1 MKDVAELSAKEAA
14 LELARLAREIAAH
27 DRHYYQDDAPV
38 ISDADYDRLRQRNSA
53 IEARFPDLVRGDSP
67 SLRVGAAPAEKFGK
81 VVHSVPMLSL
91 DNIFSAAEVHEFC
104 QRVRRF
110 LGLAEDDTLSFTAEP
125 KIDGLSAS
133 LRYENGLLVQG
144 ATRGDGSEGEDIT
157 ANLRTI
163 RDIPLQLQGDV
174 PKLFEVRG
182 EVYMTHQSFEALN
195 RRQEE
200 AGRDAFANPRNAAA
214 GSVRQLDP
222 KITAARSLHF
232 FAYAWGA
239 ASELPAQ
246 SQSQMLAVF
255 RNWGFVVNPL
265 IRRCDS
271 PEALIAFYE
280 DIAHQRASLPYDID
294 GVVYKVD
301 RLDLQERLGFVSRSP
316 RWAVAHKFPAEQA
329 ETVLEDIAIF
339 VGRTGVLT
347 PVAQLKPVTV
357 GGVVVRNATLHNE
370 DYIAEKDIRVGDT
383 VVVQRA
389 GDVIPQIVRVVPEHR
404 PRHTHVYHMPE
415 LCPACGSHAVRE
427 TDERTGKKEA
437 ARRCTGGLI
446 CPAQAVERLKHFV
459 GREAFDIEGLGEK
472 AIEAFFADGMLKE
485 PADIFALKARFS
497 EGPQAIATREGWG
510 AKSAANL
517 FAAIERRRKIAL
529 ERLIN
534 ALGIR
539 HVGETTARLLARSFH
554 TAPAFFAAMQEADA
568 ARSLEGIS
576 GIGPIVGEAIC
587 DFFAEPHNL
596 AALHRLLA
604 EIEVLPAAEPRAAVQ
619 SAVYGKTVV
628 FTGTLEKMTR
638 AEAKAR
644 AQSLGAKVAG
654 SVSKKT
660 DLVVVGPGAG
670 SKRAEAE
677 KLGVAIVDEEGW
689 LRLIG
694 DSEK

>member
-1 MKDVAELSAKEAA
+1 MKEIAHLSAKEAA
-14 LELARLAREIAAH
+14 AELARLAREIAEH
-27 DRHYYQDDAPV
+27 DRHYYRDDAPV
-38 ISDADYDRLRQRNSA
+38 ISDAEYDRLRQRNSA
-53 IEARFPDLVRGDSP
+53 IEARFPELMRSDSP
-67 SLRVGAAPAEKFGK
+67 SLRVGTAPAEKFGK

-91 DNIFSAAEVHEFC
+91 DNIFSPPEVHEFC
-104 QRVRRF
+104 LRIRRF
-110 LGLAEDDTLSFTAEP
+110 LGLTEADTLSFTAEP

-163 RDIPLQLQGDV
+163 RDIPLHLHGRAPD
-174 PKLFEVRG
+174 LFEVRG

-195 RRQEE
+195 RRQQES
-200 AGRDAFANPRNAAA
+200 GRDVFANPRNAAA

-222 KITAARSLHF
+222 KITAERSLHF

-239 ASELPAQ
+239 ASELHVQ
-246 SQSQMLAVF
+246 SQWQMLEQF
-255 RNWGFVVNPL
+255 RHWGFAVNPL

-280 DIAHQRASLPYDID
+280 DIAQRRAHLGYDID

-329 ETVLEDIAIF
+329 ETLLEDIAIF

-404 PRHTHVYHMPE
+404 PRHSKPYHMPE

-446 CPAQAVERLKHFV
+446 CPAQAMERLKHFV
-459 GREAFDIEGLGEK
+459 GRDAFDIEGLGEK

-485 PADIFALKARFS
+485 PADIFTLKERFS
-497 EGPQAIATREGWG
+497 EGPQAIAAREGWG
-510 AKSAANL
+510 TKSAAKL
-517 FAAIERRRKIAL
+517 FEAIERRRQIPL

-539 HVGETTARLLARSFH
+539 HVGETTARLLARSFE
-554 TAPAFFAAMQEADA
+554 TEAVFFAAMQGDDWEHT
-568 ARSLEGIS
+568 LEGIS
-576 GIGPIVGEAIC
+576 GIGPIVGEAIR

-596 AALHRLLA
+596 AALKRLLDQ
-604 EIEVLPAAEPRAAVQ
+604 IRVLPAAAPRASPQ
-619 SAVYGKTVV
+619 SPVLGKTVV
-628 FTGTLEKMTR
+628 FTGTLERMTR

-654 SVSKKT
+654 SVSKHT
-660 DLVVVGPGAG
+660 DLVIAGPGAG

-677 KLGVAIVDEEGW
+677 KLGVAIIDEVGW
-689 LRLIG
+689 LKLIG
-694 DSEK
+694 DA

>member
-1 MKDVAELSAKEAA
+1 MKEVTQLSAGEAA
-14 LELARLAREIAAH
+14 AELARLARDIADH
-27 DRHYYQDDAPV
+27 DQHYYRDDAPV
-38 ISDADYDRLRQRNSA
+38 ISDAEYDRLRQRNTA
-53 IEARFPDLVRGDSP
+53 IETRFPELMRSDSP
-67 SLRVGAAPAEKFGK
+67 SLRVGTAPAEKFAK

-91 DNIFSAAEVHEFC
+91 DNVFSALEVNEFC
-104 QRVRRF
+104 ARVRRF
-110 LGLAEDDTLSFTAEP
+110 LGLAETDTLSFTAEP

-133 LRYENGLLVQG
+133 LRYEKGLLVQG
-144 ATRGDGSEGEDIT
+144 ATRGDGGEGEDIT

-163 RDIPLQLQGDV
+163 RDIPLHLPGKV
-174 PKLFEVRG
+174 PDLFEVRG
-182 EVYMTHQSFEALN
+182 EVYMTHQSFAALN
-195 RRQEE
+195 RRQQE
-200 AGRDAFANPRNAAA
+200 AGRDVFANPRNAAA

-246 SQSQMLAVF
+246 SQWQMLEQF
-255 RNWGFVVNPL
+255 RHWGFAVNPL

-271 PEALIAFYE
+271 AKALIAFYE
-280 DIAHQRASLPYDID
+280 DIAHRRARLGYDID

-301 RLDLQERLGFVSRSP
+301 RLELQERLGFVSRSP

-329 ETVLEDIAIF
+329 ETLLEDIAIF

-347 PVAQLKPVTV
+347 PVAQLKAVTV

-389 GDVIPQIVRVVPEHR
+389 GDVIPQIVRVVPER
-404 PRHTHVYHMPE
+404 RLRHSHPYHMPD

-459 GREAFDIEGLGEK
+459 SRDGFDIEGLGEK
-472 AIEAFFADGMLKE
+472 AIEAFFADGMLKQ
-485 PADIFALKARFS
+485 PADIFTLKDRFE
-497 EGPQAIATREGWG
+497 EGPKAIAAREGWG
-510 AKSAANL
+510 VKSAVKL
-517 FAAIERRRKIAL
+517 FEAIERRRQIPL

-539 HVGETTARLLARSFH
+539 HVGETTARLLAHSFQ
-554 TAPAFFAAMQEADA
+554 TDVAFFAAMQGEAA
-568 ARSLEGIS
+568 ERSLDGIS
-576 GIGPIVGEAIC
+576 GIGPVVGEAIR

-596 AALHRLLA
+596 AALKGLLA
-604 EIEVLPAAEPRAAVQ
+604 QIKVLPAAAPRASVQ
-619 SAVYGKTVV
+619 SPVFGKTVV

-644 AQSLGAKVAG
+644 AQSLGAKIAG
-654 SVSKKT
+654 SVSTKT
-660 DLVVVGPGAG
+660 DLVVAGPGAG
-670 SKRAEAE
+670 SKRAEAQ
-677 KLGVAIVDEEGW
+677 KLGVTIIDEEGW
-689 LRLIG
+689 LKLIA
-694 DSEK
+694 DS